1 MANEAMFATQTHT
14 GPSQICKVLFIQD
27 VGDQAGTAPHKVLL
41 TDAVRQ
47 LMRKRGHWLEDS
59 SIPFKP
65 ESPGN

>member
-27 VGDQAGTAPHKVLL
+27 VGDQAGTAPHKERL

-47 LMRKRGHWLEDS
+47 LMRKRGH
-59 SIPFKP
+59 
-65 ESPGN
+65 